1 MFDIRFMRMTHIE
14 RFDLNL
20 LAPLAAL
27 LEERHV
33 SRAAD
38 RVRLSQPAMSR
49 ALQRLRD
56 LLGDELL
63 VRGAGGYQLTP
74 RAERIQRQLAAV
86 LPRLEIL
93 LAGDAFDPLTA
104 AETFRLTSTDYV
116 AVFGPALF
124 QQIFRSSPHSTVRV
138 ETWHPG
144 VLEDVERGAID
155 LVFYGVAAPPS
166 LRSELIFEERFV
178 CVMSADHPLAGRT
191 AITLADYLRCSHVVI
206 GVGSASQP
214 VIDQHLHTLGTPRKA
229 SLTLPFHAAAPLAVP
244 GTQLVATLP
253 WRLAAQYADDPRIR
267 FVNAPEQIEHMSYLM
282 AWHPRLDDDPAQRWL
297 RDTVRTVTST
307 L

>member
-1 MFDIRFMRMTHIE
+1 MFVTHIE

-20 LAPLAAL
+20 LGPLAAL

-74 RAERIQRQLAAV
+74 YAERVQRQLAAI

-93 LAGDAFDPLTA
+93 LAGEVFDPLTA
-104 AETFRLTSTDYV
+104 AETFRLASTDYV
-116 AVFGPALF
+116 SVFGPALF
-124 QQIFRSSPHSTVRV
+124 QQIFRQSPHSTVRV
-138 ETWHPG
+138 ETWHEG
-144 VLEDVERGAID
+144 VLDEVERGAID
-155 LVFYGVAAPPS
+155 LVFYGVAAPPP
-166 LRSELIFEERFV
+166 LRSEPIFEERFV

-191 AITLADYLRCSHVVI
+191 TITLDEYLRCSHVIISI
-206 GVGSASQP
+206 GGGSQP
-214 VIDQHLHTLGTPRKA
+214 VIDQHLQTLGTPRKA

-253 WRLAAQYADDPRIR
+253 ERLAAQHADNPSIR
-267 FVNAPEQIEHMSYLM
+267 LVPAPTQIERMSYLM
-282 AWHPRLDDDPAQRWL
+282 AWHPRINDDPAQRWL